1 MNVSV
6 FYKTIEVRILL
17 GTSVVRIYGLYLLLP
32 SDWACLIRMISLGR
46 PMIAF
51 GHDLGTFFFFWR
63 RNRLLDVAIVLAKEL
78 FYRLAE

>member
-6 FYKTIEVRILL
+6 FYKTVEVRILL
-17 GTSVVRIYGLYLLLP
+17 GTSVVRMYALYLLLP

-51 GHDLGTFFFFWR
+51 GHDFDFFSSGGEIGYGMSRSF
-63 RNRLLDVAIVLAKEL
+63 
-78 FYRLAE
+78 